1 MVSQAVRVARGPV
14 AGGLGRISWLVVQE
28 SEGASAGH
36 GEKERE
42 IVVRIRSERDDLRDV
57 VVALT
62 EDVRRLDALL
72 RDFGGQALRAA
83 QPPALLDKRALAACL
98 DVSVRQVDRLVAR
111 GDLPPTLRVGS
122 SPRWKRAQVDAY
134 VDGATSRRR
143 GKS

>member
-1 MVSQAVRVARGPV
+1 M
-14 AGGLGRISWLVVQE
+14 
-28 SEGASAGH
+28 
-36 GEKERE
+36 
-42 IVVRIRSERDDLRDV
+42 VRIRSERDDLRDV

-134 VDGATSRRR
+134 VAGATSRRR